1 MSRRA
6 NFRLMHCNMILICQA
21 VSKMPPFLSTNTR
34 GAAFGWCGRAATA
47 EQQPCWH
54 DIACSTDIHPPG
66 FNWINWLGA
75 KVGEFGHE

>member
-1 MSRRA
+1 LA
-6 NFRLMHCNMILICQA
+6 D
-21 VSKMPPFLSTNTR
+21 TR
-34 GAAFGWCGRAATA
+34 GAAVGWCGRAATA

-75 KVGEFGHE
+75 KVWEFGHE